1 MSRVER
7 VGENTAPPTSLL
19 FGDAVVEPR
28 ERLFPSK
35 NFLFLLLI
43 LKLSAVI
50 SVYFYVIVS

>member
-7 VGENTAPPTSLL
+7 VGENTAPSLL
-19 FGDAVVEPR
+19 LGDAVVEPR